1 MKLTQMM
8 FILIMALGTLIS
20 VSAYSWINIWIGLE
34 MNLMAFIP
42 LINSDNLKQSSEVSM
57 KYFLVQV
64 MASMFILF
72 AFMYSFICLGNL
84 DDLNPVSQ
92 FVFNSAIFMKMGAAP
107 FHFWYPG
114 VAEGLSWMNFL
125 ILMTWQKI
133 APMILIMY
141 NFEMNLFFC
150 LIILISMT
158 LSGLK
163 GWNQTSLKKILAL
176 SSINHIGWMM
186 AMMFLNQ
193 SLWIMYFVVYI
204 FISTNL
210 ILVLNKYKINTM
222 SDLMMLYNAN
232 KSAKFFFF
240 MNLFSMGGIPPFLG
254 FFPKWMVLK
263 ILIENEM
270 YFLAFIMIFLTIFSL
285 YIYTRLILQPMAM
298 KTSEKKNP
306 FKNSSSFFIYL
317 INWVNIIGLLLF
329 TMMFNII

>member
-1 MKLTQMM
+1 M
-8 FILIMALGTLIS
+8 FIIIMMLGTLIS
-20 VSAYSWINIWIGLE
+20 VSAYSWMNVWIGLE

-42 LINSDNLKQSSEVSM
+42 LINSDNMKQSSEVSM

-64 MASMFILF
+64 SASMFILF
-72 AFMYSFICLGNL
+72 SFIYSFIYTGNINE
-84 DDLNPVSQ
+84 LNSTSQ
-92 FVFNSAIFMKMGAAP
+92 FIFNSAIFLKMGAAP
-107 FHFWYPG
+107 LHIWYPG
-114 VAEGLSWMNFL
+114 VAEGLGWMNFL

-141 NFEMNLFFC
+141 NFKMNMFFC

-158 LSGLK
+158 LSGLN
-163 GWNQTSLKKILAL
+163 GWNQTSLKKILAF

-193 SLWIMYFVVYI
+193 SLWILYFIVYI

-210 ILVLNKYKINTM
+210 ILVLNKYNINTM
-222 SDLMMLYNAN
+222 NDLMMLYNAN

-240 MNLFSMGGIPPFLG
+240 MNLFSLGGIPPFLG

-270 YFLAFIMIFLTIFSL
+270 YLLAFIMIFLTLMSL
-285 YIYTRLILQPMAM
+285 YIYTRLILQPMIL
-298 KTSEKKNP
+298 KTTEKKNP
-306 FKNSSSFFIYL
+306 FKKSSSFFIYL
-317 INWVNIIGLLLF
+317 INWINIIGLLMF
-329 TMMFNII
+329 TVLFNII